1 MWMSILGLLLGISLG
16 LLADIQIPPEYA
28 SYLSIA
34 VLASLDTLFGGI
46 RAHLQQ
52 VYDDKVF
59 VSGFFF
65 NIVLAAGLAFLGVH
79 LGVDL
84 YLAAI
89 FAFGVRLFQ
98 NIAVIRRILL
108 SKWAEKRSLVRQI
121 DELQE
126 NFLSFA
132 ILLRQ
137 GVYFTIECNVEKF
150 YKEVPRVESIRIIR
164 KFGYRVFLRQSIDRG
179 NDQ

>member
-1 MWMSILGLLLGISLG
+1 MTMWLPILGLILGVTLG
-16 LLADIQIPPEYA
+16 LLSDIHIPQVYGN
-28 SYLSIA
+28 YLSIA
-34 VLASLDTLFGGI
+34 VLAALDTLFGGI

-65 NIVLAAGLAFLGVH
+65 NIALAAGLAFLGVH

-108 SKWAEKRSLVRQI
+108 AKWEEKRQVSNT
-121 DELQE
+121 E
-126 NFLSFA
+126 N
-132 ILLRQ
+132 
-137 GVYFTIECNVEKF
+137 VK
-150 YKEVPRVESIRIIR
+150 
-164 KFGYRVFLRQSIDRG
+164 
-179 NDQ
+179 

>member
-1 MWMSILGLLLGISLG
+1 MWLSILGLILGVSLG
-16 LLADIQIPPEYA
+16 LLTDIRIPPEYA
-28 SYLSIA
+28 NYLSIA
-34 VLASLDTLFGGI
+34 VLAALDTLFGGI

-52 VYDDKVF
+52 VYDDRVF

-65 NIVLAAGLAFLGVH
+65 NILLAAGLAFLGVH

-108 SKWAEKRSLVRQI
+108 SKWTDK
-121 DELQE
+121 
-126 NFLSFA
+126 
-132 ILLRQ
+132 
-137 GVYFTIECNVEKF
+137 K
-150 YKEVPRVESIRIIR
+150 SIRES
-164 KFGYRVFLRQSIDRG
+164 V
-179 NDQ
+179 

>member
-1 MWMSILGLLLGISLG
+1 MWLPLLGLLLGLALG
-16 LLADIQIPPEYA
+16 LLSDMQIPVIYQN
-28 SYLSIA
+28 YLSIA
-34 VLASLDTLFGGI
+34 VLAALDTLLGGI
-46 RAHLQQ
+46 RAQLQE

-65 NIVLAAGLAFLGVH
+65 NVLLAAGLAFLGVH

-108 SKWAEKRSLVRQI
+108 VRY
-121 DELQE
+121 DE
-126 NFLSFA
+126 
-132 ILLRQ
+132 
-137 GVYFTIECNVEKF
+137 
-150 YKEVPRVESIRIIR
+150 R
-164 KFGYRVFLRQSIDRG
+164 KKNKKNQS
-179 NDQ
+179 NDKIM

>member
-1 MWMSILGLLLGISLG
+1 MWLPLLGLILGLSLG
-16 LLADIQIPPEYA
+16 LMTEFQIPNAYEN
-28 SYLSIA
+28 YLSIA
-34 VLASLDTLFGGI
+34 VLAALDTLFGGI
-46 RAHLQQ
+46 RAQLQQ

-65 NIVLAAGLAFLGVH
+65 NIALAAALAFLGVH

-108 SKWAEKRSLVRQI
+108 SKWSEQRTAVK
-121 DELQE
+121 
-126 NFLSFA
+126 
-132 ILLRQ
+132 
-137 GVYFTIECNVEKF
+137 
-150 YKEVPRVESIRIIR
+150 
-164 KFGYRVFLRQSIDRG
+164 
-179 NDQ
+179 